1 MNSATRFVVL
11 SIATCGLT
19 LALVNKA
26 SGQQPQQRGVGNSA
40 EVERLERER
49 RDREM
54 READMSER
62 QYLLRTMEPDRRPA
76 GLPAPRL
83 ALAQI
88 REDFV
93 RFPVAEMGGTTRGG
107 SCRVTTAPGEI
118 GVLDRRVNTTSL
130 LDA

>member
-11 SIATCGLT
+11 SVATCVLT
-19 LALVNKA
+19 LALFNNA
-26 SGQQPQQRGVGNSA
+26 SGQQPQRRGAGNSA

-49 RDREM
+49 RDQAM
-54 READMSER
+54 RGADMSER

-76 GLPAPRL
+76 GPPAPRL

-93 RFPVAEMGGTTRGG
+93 RLQ
-107 SCRVTTAPGEI
+107 
-118 GVLDRRVNTTSL
+118 VLNN
-130 LDA
+130 